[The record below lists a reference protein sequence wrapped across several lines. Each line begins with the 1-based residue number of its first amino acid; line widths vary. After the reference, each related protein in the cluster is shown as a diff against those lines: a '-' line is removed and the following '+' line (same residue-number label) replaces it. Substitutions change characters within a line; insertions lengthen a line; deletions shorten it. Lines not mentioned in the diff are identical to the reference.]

1 MEESKTTKWCLR
13 HQPNKDDVPT
23 IFSVC
28 GVGWLWALAFFCT
41 FSAHAAQ
48 PLNLVENSASYPLG
62 LHLSYLEDK
71 EGRLTLQ
78 DILANKDSA
87 AWVRSEKAV
96 PSFGFTAS
104 TYWFALD
111 IHNQNA
117 ANAEWLLQSLYPPLD
132 HITAHVIYPNQAAMT
147 YHGGDAVAFSQ
158 RAVKHRN
165 TMFSVPLAPGQTVRI
180 YLAVK
185 TESSLQLPLVL
196 LSPKALMV
204 KDHEEQ
210 YALGLFYGSLIT
222 LLIFNL
228 LVFASI
234 RDMSYLYSVWYLLA
248 WILFQM
254 ALNGLA
260 YEYLWPEQTAWANKA
275 VPFFIGFALL
285 GMVQFTR
292 SLLLTDQHLPAM
304 DRLLVYAAAGSAV
317 IMAWALWGSYALA
330 IQLGTAGAMVIALLV
345 VTTGVLSLR
354 RGVLQARFF
363 MLAWSCLLVGIV
375 LYVLKTFGFIKST
388 PFTEYAMQIGS
399 AFEGILLSF
408 ALAHRMRLLKDENE
422 RVLAQGTA
430 TLERRVQERTTQL
443 DQALLSLSDANG
455 RLMQLSHIDGLTGVN
470 NRAYFDEQIAFEW
483 HRSLKARSPV
493 GLLLV
498 DVDHFKRFN
507 DTHGHQGGDACLRL
521 VAKTIQQQLSNPANR
536 CYRYGGEEF
545 VVLLPNTDRAQSSA
559 IAEQLRAAI
568 EGLSFQDEGI
578 AATVTIS
585 VGVNAVIPSES
596 TSSASLI
603 HGADQALYQAK
614 REGRNRVCVV
624 AQ

>member
-1 MEESKTTKWCLR
+1 M
-13 HQPNKDDVPT
+13 PI
-23 IFSVC
+23 IFSVWVVRFLC
-28 GVGWLWALAFFCT
+28 ALVLLCS
-41 FSAHAAQ
+41 FSAHAAR
-48 PLNLVENSASYPLG
+48 PLTLVDGTASYPLG
-62 LHLSYLEDK
+62 LHLSYLEDT

-78 DILANKDSA
+78 DILTNKDSA

-104 TYWFALD
+104 TYWFALE
-111 IHNQNA
+111 IHNQSATNS
-117 ANAEWLLQSLYPPLD
+117 EWLLESLYPPLD
-132 HITAHVIYPNQAAMT
+132 HITVHLVYPNQPT
-147 YHGGDAVAFSQ
+147 ESYQGGDAVAFSE
-158 RAVKHRN
+158 RVVKHRN
-165 TMFSVPLAPGQTVRI
+165 TMFNVPLAAGQSVRI

-185 TESSLQLPLVL
+185 TESSLQFPLVL
-196 LSPKALMV
+196 LSPKALMQ

-210 YALGLFYGSLIT
+210 YALGMFYGSLIT

-248 WILFQM
+248 WILLQM

-260 YEYLWPEQTAWANKA
+260 YEYLWPEQTTWANKA

-292 SLLLTDQHLPAM
+292 SLLLTRVHVPAM

-317 IMAWALWGSYALA
+317 IMAWALLGSYAFA
-330 IQLGTAGAMVIALLV
+330 IQIGTAGAMVIALLV

-354 RGVLQARFF
+354 RGVEQARFF

-399 AFEGILLSF
+399 TFEGILLSF

-422 RVLAQGTA
+422 RVLAQGKA

-483 HRSLKARSPV
+483 HRSLKAHSPV

-521 VAKTIQQQLSNPANR
+521 VAKTIQQQLTNPANR

-545 VVLLPNTDRAQSSA
+545 VVLLPNANAEQSRA
-559 IAEQLRAAI
+559 IAEQLRSAI
-568 EGLSFQDEGI
+568 EGLSFQDAGI
-578 AATVTIS
+578 AATITIS
-585 VGVNAVIPSES
+585 VGVNAVIPSAT
-596 TSSASLI
+596 TSFASLI
-603 HGADQALYQAK
+603 HGADLALYQAK

>member
-1 MEESKTTKWCLR
+1 M
-13 HQPNKDDVPT
+13 PI
-23 IFSVC
+23 IFAVC
-28 GVGWLWALAFFCT
+28 GVRWLWALALLCT

-48 PLNLVENSASYPLG
+48 PLALVDNTASYPLG

-78 DILANKDSA
+78 DILASSEQTE
-87 AWVRSEKAV
+87 WVRSEKAV

-104 TYWFALD
+104 TYWFAID
-111 IHNQNA
+111 IQNQSATNS
-117 ANAEWLLQSLYPPLD
+117 EWLLESLYPPLD
-132 HITAHVIYPNQAAMT
+132 HITAHVIYPNQPAMT

-158 RAVKHRN
+158 RVVKHRN
-165 TMFSVPLAPGQTVRI
+165 TMFNVPLAAGQTVRI

-292 SLLLTDQHLPAM
+292 SLLLTGQHLPAM
-304 DRLLVYAAAGSAV
+304 DRLLVYAAVGSVA
-317 IMAWALWGSYALA
+317 IMAWALLGRYSLA
-330 IQLGTAGAMVIALLV
+330 IQIGTAGAMVIAVLV
-345 VTTGVLSLR
+345 VTTGVLALR
-354 RGVLQARFF
+354 RGVMQARFF

-375 LYVLKTFGFIKST
+375 LYVLKTFGVIKST
-388 PFTEYAMQIGS
+388 PFTDNAMQIGS

-455 RLMQLSHIDGLTGVN
+455 RLMRLSHIDGLTGVN

-483 HRSLKARSPV
+483 SRSLNAHSPV

-521 VAKTIQQQLSNPANR
+521 VAKTIQHQLTNPANR

-545 VVLLPNTDRAQSSA
+545 VVLLPNANAAQCSA
-559 IAEQLRAAI
+559 VAEQLRAAI

-578 AATVTIS
+578 AEKITIS
-585 VGVNAVIPSES
+585 AGVNALIPSA
-596 TSSASLI
+596 SSSFASLI
-603 HGADQALYQAK
+603 NGADQALYQAK
-614 REGRNRVCVV
+614 REGRNRVCVKV
-624 AQ
+624 Q